1 MFVSLE
7 ILFTSIAKLVKI
19 VSFPLSLCFKQSYR
33 VLVVFTID
41 FTKNYVIVDKLTSIS
56 VRIYI
61 LAQ

>member
-19 VSFPLSLCFKQSYR
+19 VSFPLYLCFIQSYC
-33 VLVVFTID
+33 VLVVFTTD

-56 VRIYI
+56 VKIYI